1 MATFYLILV
10 VILFFLAISD
20 LVVGVSN
27 DAVNFLNS
35 AVGAKAASFKI
46 IMLVA
51 ALGVLA
57 GATFSSGM
65 MEVARKG
72 IFHPEFF
79 YFSEII
85 ILFLAVMVTDVILLD
100 TFNTYGMPTSTTVS
114 IVFELLGAAVAISLI
129 KIFTDP
135 DSLQLYEYINSAKA
149 LAIISGILL
158 SVIVAFTCGMIA
170 QYLSRVLFSF
180 DYEKRMRKYG
190 AFWGGLGIMA
200 ITYFM
205 LIKGAKGASFMSSDL
220 VASIGENTSKILAVS
235 FVAWSAILYFL
246 NRIFKVDILK
256 VLVLVGT
263 FALAMAFAGN
273 DLVNFIGVP
282 LAGFNSYQLYVESG
296 AGGAD
301 QFLMDGLA
309 GKVPTPTLLLLLAG
323 VIMVITLYTS
333 KKAKSVVK
341 TSLDLGRQDEGY
353 ERFSSYMLSRSIVR
367 NFATMATFV
376 NDKLPSSWQNSVS
389 QQFDQTPFTRKQVSL
404 GAEAP
409 AFDMIRASV
418 TLVIASILI
427 AIGTSL
433 KLPLSTTYVTFMVF
447 MGTSLADG
455 AWGRESAVYRV
466 SGVLSVIGGWFFTA
480 FSAFIVAFI
489 LATIFHFGGITAI
502 SIILI
507 IASVVIYRT
516 HRTHS
521 SKLKEQL
528 EFDASLQEGTLSKAK
543 VISLCLAQ
551 LELFLDKFGELVDQ
565 CLHALGKEDLPT
577 LNKIYQ
583 KFRPIRAKSEDL
595 KNHSSNALDR
605 VPDHELE
612 AGHLYILVV
621 DYLNEMA
628 AQVNTLIKSSLDH
641 VDNNHK
647 PFLPV
652 QIEEL
657 TSLHNV
663 LIEQYAHI
671 IQLFRDLEG
680 ESVQTGLKN
689 LKEFVRKTREVRKS
703 QIRRI
708 KNREVGTR
716 NSVLF
721 LNILGEFRNL
731 ELFASRIIR
740 VFDELILNPLEE
752 TVVKASTIREELK
765 EIEEGLV
772 DSEEQAIAKS
782 LSKDP
787 DEGSDPEPAQP
798 DKDTEETP
806 EKEEDKGKDKD
817 KNKYKDKAKTKE
829 PKDKEPKDKEPRE

>member
-35 AVGAKAASFKI
+35 ALGARAASFKI

-57 GATFSSGM
+57 GASFSGGM

-114 IVFELLGAAVAISLI
+114 IVFELLGAAVAISTI

-135 DSLQLYEYINSAKA
+135 NALHLYEYINSAKA

-158 SVIVAFTCGMIA
+158 SVVVAFTCGMIA
-170 QYLSRVLFSF
+170 QYLSRMLFSF

-190 AFWGGLGIMA
+190 ALWGGLGIMA

-205 LIKGAKGASFMSSDL
+205 LIKGAKGASFMSADL
-220 VASIGENTSKILAVS
+220 VASIGENTDKILVVS

-246 NRIFKVDILK
+246 NRVFKVEILK
-256 VLVLVGT
+256 ILVLVGT

-282 LAGFNSYQLYVESG
+282 LAGYNSYQLYVESSG
-296 AGGAD
+296 IGAD

-309 GKVPTPTLLLLLAG
+309 GKVPTPTILLLLAG

-353 ERFSSYMLSRSIVR
+353 ERFSSFMLSRSIVR

-376 NDKLPSSWQNSVS
+376 NDKLPRNLRNSVNR
-389 QQFDQTPFTRKQVSL
+389 QFDQTHFTRKQVNL
-404 GAEAP
+404 GTEAP
-409 AFDMIRASV
+409 SFDMIRASV

-480 FSAFIVAFI
+480 FSAFVVAFV
-489 LATIFHFGGITAI
+489 LATIFYFGGMAAI
-502 SIILI
+502 IVILV
-507 IASVVIYRT
+507 IAGVIVYRT
-516 HRTHS
+516 HRFHNV
-521 SKLKEQL
+521 KLKEQL
-528 EFDASLQEGTLSKAK
+528 EFDKTLQEGTLSKAK

-551 LELFLDKFGELVDQ
+551 LDLFLNQFGELVDK
-565 CLHALGKEDLPT
+565 CLKALGKEDLT
-577 LNKIYQ
+577 KLNEIYQ
-583 KFRPIRAKSEDL
+583 KFRPIRVKSKDL

-628 AQVNTLIKSSLDH
+628 LQVNAIIKSSLDH

-647 PFLPV
+647 PFLPE

-657 TSLHNV
+657 TALHK
-663 LIEQYAHI
+663 LLREQYAHI
-671 IQLFRDLEG
+671 IRLFRDLEG
-680 ESVQTGLKN
+680 ESVQSGLGY
-689 LKEFVRKTREVRKS
+689 LKEFVRKIRAVRKN
-703 QIRRI
+703 QIKRI

-721 LNILGEFRNL
+721 LNLLGEFRNL

-740 VFDELILNPLEE
+740 VFDELILNPLEDA
-752 TVVKASTIREELK
+752 VVQASAIKEELK
-765 EIEEGLV
+765 EIEEGLAELSDEHLKDEV
-772 DSEEQAIAKS
+772 IKKTPSNSTDEEN
-782 LSKDP
+782 
-787 DEGSDPEPAQP
+787 SDPESSNPSKKRDSP
-798 DKDTEETP
+798 GE
-806 EKEEDKGKDKD
+806 
-817 KNKYKDKAKTKE
+817 
-829 PKDKEPKDKEPRE
+829 